1 MSKTSKKTTAKAA
14 AKTPIVA
21 LEKQPEA
28 KTLKIVKGEQK
39 YEGARAAWYAALLA
53 HDGKKADD
61 FVTACTKKPPTL
73 PKSGKAEKPEGWLRY
88 FVREGVAAL
97 S

>member
-1 MSKTSKKTTAKAA
+1 MSKTSKKTPAKAA
-14 AKTPIVA
+14 AKTTIVA
-21 LEKQPEA
+21 PAKPEA

-39 YEGARAAWYAALLA
+39 YEGARALWYAALLA
-53 HDGKKADD
+53 HDGKSADD

-73 PKSGKAEKPEGWLRY
+73 PKSGKAEDPRGWLRY

-97 S
+97 N